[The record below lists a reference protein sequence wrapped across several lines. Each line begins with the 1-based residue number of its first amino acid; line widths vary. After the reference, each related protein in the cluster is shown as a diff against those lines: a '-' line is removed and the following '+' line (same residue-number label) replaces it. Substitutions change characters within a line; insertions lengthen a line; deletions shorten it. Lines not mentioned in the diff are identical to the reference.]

1 MNKQFFEKVL
11 PAQGNICV
19 VGIKDK
25 SVKPRFVDD
34 IDSAIEQMVAFDKD
48 DYNTFFALGTFE
60 GYERKAAGC
69 IFMRAFFVDLDC
81 GEGKPYTEWA
91 DGLIAIHKFVQT
103 TDLPKPIIVNSGRGI
118 HAYWP
123 FDDEIPAEDWKPY
136 AEKFKAFCLDN
147 DLHIDETVTADLAR
161 VLRVPGSRN
170 LKGEPL
176 PVEVIQDAEPTSFE
190 YWTERLGT
198 VELPFDLKK
207 VEKGLDPDTKAIY
220 EKRNDNFE
228 YDFMRIAQ
236 MSIEGNGCGQIK
248 YILENAASC
257 PEPIWYAGISVAARC
272 RDGSTAIHLMSED
285 HPKYSWEETED
296 APMQVSLE
304 NVGLSNLAK
313 PLEPHNSPLTESL
326 MNPKQIRRNQFGSK
340 RIPKKF
346 LSSPMPSIHF
356 PEELMEES
364 ISNQLPEQQ
373 KKEWFKTPQK

>member
-11 PAQGNICV
+11 PTQGNICV

-48 DYNTFFALGTFE
+48 NYNTFFALGTFE

-81 GEGKPYTEWA
+81 GEGKPYAEWA

-103 TDLPKPIIVNSGRGI
+103 TDLPTPIIVNSGRGI

-123 FDDEIPAEDWKPY
+123 FDDEVPAEDWKPY

-147 DLHIDETVTADLAR
+147 ELHIDETVTADLAR

-170 LKGEPL
+170 LKGEAL
-176 PVEVIQDAEPTSFE
+176 PVAVIQDAEPTSFE
-190 YWTERLGT
+190 YWTERLGA

-236 MSIEGNGCGQIK
+236 MSVEGNGCGQIK
-248 YILENAASC
+248 YILENASSC

-272 RDGSTAIHLMSED
+272 RDGSTAITKHLMSED
-285 HPKYSWEETED
+285 HPKYSWEETERKSR
-296 APMQVSLE
+296 P
-304 NVGLSNLAK
+304 
-313 PLEPHNSPLTESL
+313 
-326 MNPKQIRRNQFGSK
+326 
-340 RIPKKF
+340 
-346 LSSPMPSIHF
+346 
-356 PEELMEES
+356 
-364 ISNQLPEQQ
+364 IS
-373 KKEWFKTPQK
+373 